1 MSITVMKFGGT
12 SVANWSRV
20 EVVTNIIKKRLS
32 SNKQKILVVVSAMSG
47 QTNKLIGGFKE
58 IDNDINNPEYDV
70 ILSTG
75 EQFSSAFLST
85 ALNKSGIISRSLM
98 GWQIPILTDSHHSKA
113 RILSVD
119 TSNIKR
125 FFKKYRVLVVAGFQG
140 ITKDKRITTFGR
152 GGSDT
157 SAVAMA
163 VALKSKCCEIFTDV
177 DGIYSADPRI
187 VKNAKKIKK
196 ITYEEILEMA
206 SLGSKV
212 LHPRSVELAMKYG
225 IKIHVRSSFTKKF
238 GTMVVK
244 EEKTMEKE
252 MVSGISSSDN
262 EANIT
267 LKGIPDKPG
276 IAATIFGFLAD
287 LNINVDMIV
296 QNITDD
302 GKFASLTFTVPVEDC
317 HKAVNKLKQSKINFK
332 QVKFDKNICKISI
345 VGVGMKSNVGV
356 AKKMFETLAKKNI
369 NIQAISTS
377 EIKISVLIS
386 SKEKKTAIRQLHKV
400 YKLES

>member
-47 QTNKLIGGFKE
+47 ETNKLIEGFKE

-125 FFKKYRVLVVAGFQG
+125 LFKKYRVLVVAGFQG